1 MKIQEIRLQTSGLQE
16 MKRFYSQVLEL
27 PIMHEQEES
36 ITFQAG
42 ASRLTFMRGK
52 EAEAGRPFYH
62 FAFNIT
68 ENKIG
73 QCVDW
78 LKRKGAAI
86 NRIEGEDIQHLSHW
100 NAHAVYLFDPAGNL
114 IEFIARHDGQGREAG
129 KSASFGVPD
138 IECISEIG
146 LPVEDV
152 PTAAAALKERYGA
165 DVYIA
170 AYPLFAPLGNEEG
183 LLILCSTQR
192 QWFGTDKYAA
202 IHPVDI
208 VLRDS
213 VNDDAQLLRYPY
225 RILRQT
231 V

>member
-1 MKIQEIRLQTSGLQE
+1 MKIQEIRLHTSDLQNI
-16 MKRFYSQVLEL
+16 KRFYSQVLGL
-27 PIMHEQEES
+27 PIMHEHGGG

-42 ASRLTFMRGK
+42 ASQLTFVHNN

-68 ENKIG
+68 ESKIE
-73 QCVDW
+73 QCVEW
-78 LKRKGAAI
+78 LKRKQAAI
-86 NRIEGEDIQHLSHW
+86 HCIEGKDIQHLSHW
-100 NAHAVYLFDPAGNL
+100 NAHAVYLYDPAGNL
-114 IEFIARHDGQGREAG
+114 IEFIARHNGQDREAG
-129 KSASFGVPD
+129 ESASFGVPD
-138 IECISEIG
+138 IQCISEIG

-152 PTAAAALKERYGA
+152 PEAAAVLKERYGA

-192 QWFGTDKYAA
+192 KWFGTDKYAA
-202 IHPVDI
+202 IHPIEI

-213 VNDDAQLLRYPY
+213 VRDDAQFLQYPY
-225 RILRQT
+225 RMIRQD
-231 V
+231 